1 MSPEIPS
8 TPTKVCPTCGTRQSE
23 DALRC
28 LVCGTDLVTSV
39 KPGKSAEKGVTG
51 SRMPEITLSLPVA
64 LLMLLVILGLGATIL
79 FLTLRSTG
87 RVVEPT
93 MTPTETVTLTPTLT
107 STPETPTPTST
118 PEPSPTPF
126 TYQVAPNDTCI
137 TIARVFDIS
146 VQSILLLNNLS
157 SECILSIGR
166 QLLIPHPTPTITPLP
181 SATLNPGQATEAAC
195 EKISYTVQTGD
206 TLGGI
211 ARFYNVPM
219 AAIRSYN
226 GLTSDVVIS
235 GITLEIPLCEQFA
248 TPGPSP
254 TNTPPP
260 PYPAPNLLL
269 PADGVTFS
277 TTDTTVGLQWASV
290 GTLNSNEFYAVTI
303 IDVTEGQNRRL
314 VEYTAATNF
323 TIPRSFRHTDNNP
336 RIYRWSVGTVRQ
348 VGTDA
353 SGNPIYESAGATS
366 NSRVFSWVGGAP
378 GAPAATTTPTITP

>member
-8 TPTKVCPTCGTRQSE
+8 TPSKVCPTCGTRQSE
-23 DALRC
+23 DAIRC
-28 LVCGTDLVTSV
+28 LVCGADLTPSA
-39 KPGKSAEKGVTG
+39 KAGKSAEKGVQG

-64 LLMLLVILGLGATIL
+64 LFMLLIILGLGATIL
-79 FLTLRSTG
+79 FITLRSTG

-93 MTPTETVTLTPTLT
+93 VTPTITITLTPTPT

-118 PEPSPTPF
+118 PEPTPTPLSY
-126 TYQVAPNDTCI
+126 TVAPNDTCI
-137 TIARVFDIS
+137 SIARVFDIS

-157 SECILSIGR
+157 SDCILSVGR
-166 QLLIPHPTPTITPLP
+166 LLLIPQPTPTITPLP
-181 SATLNPGQATEAAC
+181 SATLNPAQATEAAC
-195 EKISYTVQTGD
+195 EKITYTVQEGD

-211 ARFYNVPM
+211 ARFYNVPQT
-219 AAIRSYN
+219 AIRSYN

-235 GITLEIPLCEQFA
+235 GTTLEIPLCEQFA

-277 TTDTTVGLQWASV
+277 TTDTTIGLQWASV
-290 GTLNSNEFYAVTI
+290 GTLNPNEFYVVTVV
-303 IDVTEGQNRRL
+303 DVTEGQNRRL
-314 VEYTAATNF
+314 VDYVAATSY
-323 TIPRSFRHTDNNP
+323 TIPRTFRHTDNNP
-336 RIYRWSVGTVRQ
+336 RIYRWTVGTVRQ

-353 SGNPIYESAGATS
+353 GGNPIYEPAGATS
-366 NSRVFSWVGGAP
+366 GSRVFSWIGGAP
-378 GAPAATTTPTITP
+378 GAPAATSTPTP